1 MGCYYLNMRRDDHQ
15 RQPSQ
20 VHHPWFSRAYI
31 LTQSLLESI
40 VHPWRAQQGQRALG
54 KTLIIGAGTGLDIPT
69 LSQSAHEVILLEPD
83 PTFCTFLKTR
93 YPAFPCL
100 NSPAEQI
107 PLDDESID
115 TVISTLV
122 LCSVQDLC
130 QSLQEIWRVLRQDGQ
145 FLFLEHVAHDAPWWH
160 RVQNTLTPLWE
171 KVGGGCQLNRPT
183 LLALKQTGFVIT
195 DLSRPHQGILF
206 PVVQGRAIK
215 PRPVQSHQET
225 HH

>member
-1 MGCYYLNMRRDDHQ
+1 MRRDDHQ
-15 RQPSQ
+15 RRLSQ

-69 LSQSAHEVILLEPD
+69 LSQNAHEVTLLEPD
-83 PTFCTFLKTR
+83 PTFCTFLKTH
-93 YPAFPCL
+93 YPAFSCL

-107 PLDDESID
+107 PLDDASID

-130 QSLQEIWRVLRQDGQ
+130 QSLQEIWRILRQDGQ

-195 DLSRPHQGILF
+195 DLSCPHQGILF

>member
-15 RQPSQ
+15 RRLSQ

-69 LSQSAHEVILLEPD
+69 LSQNAHEVTLLEPD
-83 PTFCTFLKTR
+83 PTFCTFLKTH
-93 YPAFPCL
+93 YPAFSCL

-107 PLDDESID
+107 PLDDASID

-130 QSLQEIWRVLRQDGQ
+130 QSLQEIWRILRQDGQ

-195 DLSRPHQGILF
+195 DLSCPHQGILF